1 MHKSIVSS
9 HLHVI
14 RSVVSGPVD
23 ETSVEE
29 SDSAANGHG
38 EPAEAQSQS
47 LPGCA
52 MPCHEVTEVKEVIDL
67 EKEPAKR
74 KSPVTS

>member
-1 MHKSIVSS
+1 M
-9 HLHVI
+9 HVI

-29 SDSAANGHG
+29 SDSAANGDD
-38 EPAEAQSQS
+38 EPTDAQSQS